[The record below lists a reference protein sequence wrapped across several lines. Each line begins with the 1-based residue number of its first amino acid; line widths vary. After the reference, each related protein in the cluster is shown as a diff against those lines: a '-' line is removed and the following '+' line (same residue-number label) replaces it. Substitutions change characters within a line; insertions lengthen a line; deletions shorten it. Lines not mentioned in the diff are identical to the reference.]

1 MFLVV
6 CKISSRYKTH
16 KIKGVEIEKYED
28 YFGSFITVREIK
40 VIPKVSKQEKI
51 IISNSSLG
59 WRLGIKRVIL
69 QSNDEKE
76 KIGHNWRL

>member
-28 YFGSFITVREIK
+28 YSRSFIAIREIK
-40 VIPKVSKQEKI
+40 VIPKVNKQEKI
-51 IISNSSLG
+51 IISNSSL
-59 WRLGIKRVIL
+59 R
-69 QSNDEKE
+69 
-76 KIGHNWRL
+76 